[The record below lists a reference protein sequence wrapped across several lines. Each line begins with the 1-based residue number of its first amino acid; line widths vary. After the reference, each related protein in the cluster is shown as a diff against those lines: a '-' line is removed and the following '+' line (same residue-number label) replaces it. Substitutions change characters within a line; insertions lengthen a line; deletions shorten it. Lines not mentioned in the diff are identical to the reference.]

1 MKVNKQ
7 KGLTVLLF
15 STVFL
20 HLNGCGE
27 ISYKRGAGPAD
38 FQQEKKICSS
48 DYKTEDSIEK
58 CLEKNG
64 WIIVGIDKPL
74 ITKTPANQAESTI
87 SENEQSPEQVTL
99 DPLEKIPTGSWWKAG
114 ASTDALMADS
124 KACVAELGDA
134 HQTENNMSLVTRGL
148 ISCMSDKGWYTQ

>member
-38 FQQEKKICSS
+38 FQQEKETCLS
-48 DYKTEDSIEK
+48 DHKADAEIEK

-74 ITKTPANQAESTI
+74 VTKTPANQAESTTSN
-87 SENEQSPEQVTL
+87 SEHIPEQATPN
-99 DPLEKIPTGSWWKAG
+99 PLEKITTGSRWKAG
-114 ASTDALMADS
+114 
-124 KACVAELGDA
+124 
-134 HQTENNMSLVTRGL
+134 
-148 ISCMSDKGWYTQ
+148 

>member
-1 MKVNKQ
+1 MKANKH

-38 FQQEKKICSS
+38 FQQEKETCLS
-48 DYKTEDSIEK
+48 DHKTDDEIDK

-64 WIIVGIDKPL
+64 WIIVGIDKPV
-74 ITKTPANQAESTI
+74 ITEAPNDTAESTT
-87 SENEQSPEQVTL
+87 SESKESPEQATL
-99 DPLEKIPTGSWWKAG
+99 DPLEKITTGSWWKAG
-114 ASTDALMADS
+114 ASPESLMADS

-134 HQTENNMSLVTRGL
+134 HQTANNMSLVTRGL
-148 ISCMSDKGWYTQ
+148 ISCMSDKGWYAQ